1 MDYYY
6 ITGTS
11 RGLGRV
17 LVDLLLEDPD
27 TTVIGLARGEGPTH
41 SGYRHV
47 SINLTDV
54 SAVGAFR
61 FEDHPDARRIVLVN
75 NAASL
80 VLKRIGEADAQTI
93 ADNFNINVVSP
104 TILMN
109 AFVAA
114 YRSMPADLVICNI
127 TSNAANSPIE
137 SAALYGG
144 PKAALELVTRTIEH
158 EAALANMPRLKAFC
172 VDPGSMDT
180 GMQAYLRS
188 FDPTEWERSD
198 LVRQRY
204 EAGEI
209 VDPATVAGTI
219 VRVLRDPTLV
229 PEPVFFWNKVSGA

>member
-11 RGLGRV
+11 RGLGRA
-17 LVDLLLEDPD
+17 LADHLLEDPNS
-27 TTVIGLARGEGPTH
+27 TVIGIGRSAGPDH
-41 SGYRHV
+41 DRYSHV
-47 SINLTDV
+47 ALDLTDV
-54 SAVGAFR
+54 SAIGAFH
-61 FEDHPDARRIVLVN
+61 FEDHPHAQRIVLVN

-80 VLKRIGEADAQTI
+80 ILKRMGDTDPQTI

-114 YRSMPADLVICNI
+114 YRSTPAELVICNI
-127 TSNAANSPIE
+127 TSNAALGPID

-144 PKAALELVTRTIEH
+144 PKAALELVTRTIQH
-158 EAALANMPRLKAFC
+158 EALLTDTPRLKAFC
-172 VDPGSMDT
+172 IDPGSMDT

-188 FDPTEWERSD
+188 FDPTEWERAE

-204 EAGEI
+204 DEGLI
-209 VDPATVAGTI
+209 IPPATIAATI
-219 VRVLRDPTLV
+219 TRVLHNPTLA
-229 PEPVFFWNKVSGA
+229 PEPVFFWNEIPSQ

>member
-11 RGLGRV
+11 RGLGRA
-17 LVDLLLEDPD
+17 LADELLEDPD
-27 TTVIGLARGEGPTH
+27 TTVIGLARGEGPSH
-41 SGYRHV
+41 PRYRHV
-47 SINLTDV
+47 SLDLTDV

-61 FEDHPDARRIVLVN
+61 FEDHPGARRVVLVN

-93 ADNFNINVVSP
+93 VDNFNINVVAP

-114 YRSMPADLVICNI
+114 YRSTPVELVICNI
-127 TSNAANSPIE
+127 TSNAANTPID

-158 EAALANMPRLKAFC
+158 EAALTNMTRLKAFC
-172 VDPGSMDT
+172 IDPGSMDT

-188 FDPTEWERSD
+188 FDPSEWERSE

-209 VDPATVAGTI
+209 VDPTTIAGTI
-219 VRVLRDPTLV
+219 IRVLRDPSLA
-229 PEPVFFWNKVSGA
+229 PASVFLWNEVSEA